1 MVTDTNSLAAI
12 ADDAGLAK
20 DRRAFD
26 LLNLVTTPIAY
37 IDPNMQFQFANKAFA
52 NWINRNADTIPGK
65 TAAEVLGKELLL
77 AIKPHMELVLHG
89 HPVQFENKMRSTD
102 GVQYLDISLNP
113 DTREDQIKGFSI
125 QINDITGLKKAEAK
139 LKDYVDTA
147 AISLHWVNAE
157 GIITWANQAELT
169 MLGYERQEYIGH
181 HIAGFH
187 ADQLVINDILQR
199 LTSGQTLHQYEAI
212 LRRKDGST
220 RFVAINSSVLWDEGK
235 FVHTRCFTTDI
246 TEQKKTQLALRE
258 SEERYRS
265 LLELLP
271 VAVYTC
277 DVAGYIQL
285 YNQAAVKLWGRQPQP
300 GIDMWCG
307 SWHIFDPSTGE
318 PIALECCPMAITLK
332 EGRPVMGQEIV
343 IERPDG
349 TRRNIVPYPSPVFD
363 HAGKMTGAINMLTD
377 ITEQKQAAERKE
389 AQKVLKEKNKELEKM
404 NQELSSFAY
413 VSSHDLQEPL
423 RKIQTFTNRILEIE
437 DGNFSQKGL
446 DYFNRIQVAATRMRV
461 LIQDLLTYSS
471 TNTSER
477 KFVITDLNM
486 LVDQVAGEFS
496 EIIRTKKAVLQFDT
510 LPKVSVIPFQFV
522 QLITNLVGNA
532 LKFSKN
538 DIAPLI
544 IIKTDLIKGNKIDS
558 PLANAQK
565 SYHHICFS
573 DNGIGFD
580 AQYSSRIFEVF
591 QRLHNRKEYEGTG
604 VGLAICKKII
614 DNHEGI
620 ITAEGKENQGAA
632 FHIYLPV

>member
-1 MVTDTNSLAAI
+1 MITDNNSLAAI
-12 ADDAGLAK
+12 FADAGIAISSPAL
-20 DRRAFD
+20 D

-37 IDPNMQFQFANKAFA
+37 IDQNLQFQFTNKAFEKWSNMDA
-52 NWINRNADTIPGK
+52 IAGK

-77 AIKPHMELVLHG
+77 AIKPHIDLVLRG
-89 HPVQFENKMRSTD
+89 YPVRFENKMRSTG
-102 GVQYLDISLNP
+102 GVQYLDICLNP
-113 DTREDQIKGFSI
+113 DINGDQIKGFSI
-125 QINDITGLKKAEAK
+125 QINDITELKKAETA

-147 AISLHWVNAE
+147 AVSLHWVNAE

-169 MLGYERQEYIGH
+169 MLGYEQQEYIGH

-199 LTSGQTLHQYEAI
+199 LTSGQTLHEYEAV

-220 RFVAINSSVLWDEGK
+220 RYVAINSSVLWDEGK

-246 TEQKKTQLALRE
+246 TEQKKTQLALKE

-277 DVAGYIQL
+277 DAAGYIQL
-285 YNQAAVKLWGRQPQP
+285 YNQAAVKLWGREPQA
-300 GIDMWCG
+300 GKDMWCG
-307 SWHIFDPSTGE
+307 SWRIFDPSTGE
-318 PIALECCPMAITLK
+318 PVSLDSCPMAVTLK
-332 EGRPVMGQEIV
+332 EGRPVVGQEIM
-343 IERPDG
+343 IERPEG
-349 TRRNIVPYPSPVFD
+349 TRRIIAPYPSPIFD
-363 HAGKMTGAINMLTD
+363 HAGKMTGAINMLID
-377 ITEQKQAAERKE
+377 ITEQKQAAQRKE
-389 AQKVLKEKNKELEKM
+389 AQKALKEKNKELERM

-423 RKIQTFTNRILEIE
+423 RKIQAFTSRILEIE
-437 DGNFSQKGL
+437 EGNFSQKGL
-446 DYFNRIQVAATRMRV
+446 DYFNRIQGAASRMRI
-461 LIQDLLTYSS
+461 LIEDLLTYSS

-477 KFVITDLNM
+477 KFVLTDLNV
-486 LVDQVAGEFS
+486 LVDQAAGEFS
-496 EIIRTKKAVLQFDT
+496 EIIMTKKAMLQYDT
-510 LPKVSVIPFQFV
+510 LPRLRVIPFQFV

-532 LKFSKN
+532 LKFAKN
-538 DIAPLI
+538 DTAPLI
-544 IIKTDLIKGNKIDS
+544 IIKADLIKGNKIDS
-558 PLANAQK
+558 LLANAQK
-565 SYHHICFS
+565 TYHHICFS

-580 AQYSSRIFEVF
+580 PQYSSRIFEVF
-591 QRLHNRKEYEGTG
+591 QRLHNRKDYEGTG
-604 VGLAICKKII
+604 VGLAICKKIV